1 MLMTDA
7 DPKGAPTGSSLP
19 RPAKL
24 PYRRPKLAHLGS
36 VRELTLG
43 AGGSAGEAVGM
54 MAM

>member
-1 MLMTDA
+1 MADSDA
-7 DPKGAPTGSSLP
+7 PGGPPPPMPP